1 MNLSW
6 QDAERF
12 SDLMKRIALLI
23 CLLLT
28 FAINGKSQLDERDTP
43 NIIRATYLYNFAKLV
58 SWDNQSKNGDFTIA
72 VLESP
77 KLTLQLSKKYSGK
90 KIGDQPL
97 VIISP
102 STEELINSD
111 AVHIVYIP
119 KAIHDA
125 NPELIKSLS
134 GKNVLIVTEFDNGT
148 QSGSSINFF
157 IDQSQ
162 IKYEFDEENA
172 TKQGLVI
179 GVTLKTLGTP
189 IKK

>member
-1 MNLSW
+1 
-6 QDAERF
+6 
-12 SDLMKRIALLI
+12 MKKLALFI
-23 CLLLT
+23 CVILC
-28 FAINGKSQLDERDTP
+28 FCQEGFSQLDERDTP

-58 SWDNQSKNGDFTIA
+58 SWGDEMKSGDFTIA

-90 KIGDQPL
+90 KVGDQPL

-102 STEELINSD
+102 TTEELLSSD
-111 AVHIVYIP
+111 KIHIVYIP
-119 KAIHDA
+119 KVVYDGD
-125 NPELIKSLS
+125 PELIKRLEN
-134 GKNVLIVTEFDNGT
+134 KNILIVTEFEGGT
-148 QSGSSINFF
+148 TTGSSINFF
-157 IDQSQ
+157 NQQSQ

-172 TKQGLVI
+172 TKQGLTI

>member
-1 MNLSW
+1 ML
-6 QDAERF
+6 AF
-12 SDLMKRIALLI
+12 ALDS
-23 CLLLT
+23 
-28 FAINGKSQLDERDTP
+28 KSQLDERDTP

-58 SWDNQSKNGDFTIA
+58 SWEDQIKSGEFTIA
-72 VLESP
+72 ILDSP

-90 KIGDQPL
+90 NIGDQPL

-102 STEELINSD
+102 TTEELINSNEI
-111 AVHIVYIP
+111 HIVYIP
-119 KAIHDA
+119 KQIFDA
-125 NPELIKSLS
+125 NPDIINQLNE
-134 GKNVLIVTEFDNGT
+134 KNILIVTEFENGT

-157 IDQSQ
+157 NQQSQ

-172 TKQGLVI
+172 TKRGLTI